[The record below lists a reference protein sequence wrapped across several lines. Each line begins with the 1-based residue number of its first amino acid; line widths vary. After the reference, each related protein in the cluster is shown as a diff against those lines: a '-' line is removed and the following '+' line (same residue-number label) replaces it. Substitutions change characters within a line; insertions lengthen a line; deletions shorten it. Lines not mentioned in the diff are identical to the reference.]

1 MKWVREATINM
12 LSYSDG
18 TLMGFNDGHNTVKTD
33 KFPGTIKQNDGGK
46 WQSISFAGARTSDG
60 RTSFDTSF

>member
-1 MKWVREATINM
+1 MKWVRDVTINM

-18 TLMGFNDGHNTVKTD
+18 TLMGFNDGHNTVSTS
-33 KFPGTIKQNDGGK
+33 KFPGTISQHDGGK
-46 WQSISFAGARTSDG
+46 WQDISFAGVKDASG